1 MASKGIYQYTV
12 QESNNA
18 GLGQGG
24 SVFLNNASTTFTPD
38 NGVIVAI
45 QNLGEEVKLSTLI
58 PEDTN
63 KFIGTTSGHKG
74 YEGKGD
80 QFDNT
85 IELPASATIFG
96 RFTSVS
102 LEASPD
108 AGNGI
113 ICYIG

>member
-38 NGVIVAI
+38 DGVIIAI
-45 QNLGEEVKLSTLI
+45 QALGDDVTLDTLT
-58 PEDTN
+58 PENTE
-63 KFIGTTSGHKG
+63 KHIGTATTDLG
-74 YEGKGD
+74 YEGKG
-80 QFDNT
+80 NT
-85 IELPASATIFG
+85 STTYVIPSGSTIFG

-102 LEASPD
+102 LADTKPC
-108 AGNGI
+108 

>member
-24 SVFLNNASTTFTPD
+24 SVFLNVAATTFTPT
-38 NGVIVAI
+38 NGVIIAI
-45 QNLGEEVKLSTLI
+45 QALGDDVTLDTLT
-58 PEDTN
+58 PENPD
-63 KFIGTTSGHKG
+63 KHIGTAVTDLG
-74 YEGKGD
+74 YEGKG
-80 QFDNT
+80 NAST
-85 IELPASATIFG
+85 TYVIPASATIFG

-102 LEASPD
+102 LNDTNAC
-108 AGNGI
+108 